1 MDPIHSEGN
10 ARCLVALLLNKR
22 LDKANDLSKEADPR
36 QDLKR
41 ASMTTEEIEK
51 NSIANPGWV
60 IEVPNL

>member
-10 ARCLVALLLNKR
+10 AQCLVALLLNKR

-41 ASMTTEEIEK
+41 ASVTTEESEK
-51 NSIANPGWV
+51 NSMANSGWV

>member
-1 MDPIHSEGN
+1 MDPVQSEGN

-41 ASMTTEEIEK
+41 ASMTREEIEK
-51 NSIANPGWV
+51 NSMANPGWV